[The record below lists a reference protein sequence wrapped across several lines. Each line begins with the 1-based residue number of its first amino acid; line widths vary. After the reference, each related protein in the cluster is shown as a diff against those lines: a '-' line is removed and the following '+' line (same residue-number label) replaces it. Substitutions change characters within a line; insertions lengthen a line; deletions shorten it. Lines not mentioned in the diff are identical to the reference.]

1 MLLILQSAISLGLI
15 WSFLTLGIHLSFR
28 VLEMPDLTVEGS
40 IILGAAT
47 AASMVYAGFNP
58 FLATALAM
66 GVGCTAGFITGL
78 LHTKFKIPPILAGI
92 LTMLGSYS
100 VVIRIMGMRSNIPLL
115 RVTTVYTFLINMGL
129 SNRNAVIVF
138 GILALAVFGTL
149 LYCFYGTEIG
159 AALRATGNNRQ
170 MVKAQGVNTDAM
182 IILGLIVSNGFV
194 GLAGALVA
202 QNQGFASV
210 DMGIGTIVIG
220 LASLIIAEVLF
231 RVRRFWVRMITLVI
245 GSIIYRLIIALV
257 LEMGMAPTDLR
268 LFTAITVAVALS
280 LPMLRDKILK
290 TGLAKWW
297 GRVLSLT
304 VVRNRLFRRSKPEE
318 RGGTDA

>member
-1 MLLILQSAISLGLI
+1 MLLIFQSAVSLGLI
-15 WSFLTLGIHLSFR
+15 WSLLTLGVHLTFR

-47 AASMVYAGFNP
+47 AASMIYNGYNP
-58 FLATALAM
+58 FLATSLAM
-66 GVGCTAGFITGL
+66 CVGCAAGFITGA

-92 LTMLGSYS
+92 LTMLGAYS
-100 VVIRIMGMRSNIPLL
+100 IVIRIMGMRSNVPLL
-115 RVTTVYTFLINMGL
+115 RMVTVYTFLENMGL

-138 GILALAVFGTL
+138 GFCFVAVTGTL

-170 MVKAQGVNTDAM
+170 MAKAQGVNTDVM
-182 IILGLIVSNGFV
+182 IILGLMVSNGFV

-210 DMGIGTIVIG
+210 DMGVGTIVFG
-220 LASLIIAEVLF
+220 LASLVIAEVLF
-231 RVRRFWVRMITLVI
+231 RVRRFWVRMITLVV

-268 LFTAITVAVALS
+268 LFTALTVAAALM
-280 LPMLRDKILK
+280 LPLLRGKLSK
-290 TGLAKWW
+290 RFAKP
-297 GRVLSLT
+297 
-304 VVRNRLFRRSKPEE
+304 KE
-318 RGGTDA
+318 GGAS

>member
-1 MLLILQSAISLGLI
+1 MLLILQSAVSLGLI
-15 WSFLTLGIHLSFR
+15 WAMLTLAVHLTFR

-47 AASMVYAGFNP
+47 AARMIYDGHNP

-66 GVGCTAGFITGL
+66 CVGCIAGFITGV

-100 VVIRIMGMRSNIPLL
+100 VVIRIMGMRSNVPLL
-115 RVTTVYTFLINMGL
+115 RMVTVYTFLENMGL
-129 SNRNAVIVF
+129 SNRNAVIVVGF
-138 GILALAVFGTL
+138 CFLLVFGTL

-170 MVKAQGVNTDAM
+170 MVKAQGVNTDVM
-182 IILGLIVSNGFV
+182 IILGLMVSNGLV
-194 GLAGALVA
+194 GLTGALVA

-210 DMGIGTIVIG
+210 DMGVGTIVFG
-220 LASLIIAEVLF
+220 LAALVIAEVLF

-245 GSIIYRLIIALV
+245 GSILYRLIIALV

-268 LFTAITVAVALS
+268 LFTAITIVIALI
-280 LPMLRDKILK
+280 LPLTRDKLTRLI
-290 TGLAKWW
+290 GLVK
-297 GRVLSLT
+297 
-304 VVRNRLFRRSKPEE
+304 E
-318 RGGTDA
+318 RKAS